1 MLDLGSA
8 VGYLLL
14 DTSDLQS
21 GFKKANE
28 EMKTFTDKSKS
39 MSDRLTGLSSS
50 YTRLGTTFTK
60 YVTLPLIGAGTAFT
74 AFASESETAFSGYKA
89 QVGDLTGDMEKYK
102 DVMDEIYK
110 NNYGEGYKDIANSMA
125 TITKYLGEMDP
136 SAMQETTE
144 SALALRDTMGYEVP
158 ESIRTVDTLMKNF
171 GMTAEEA
178 FDYIVKGNQ
187 EGLDFSD
194 EWLDSLN
201 EYSVQFTKLGLDAN
215 DMFNIFKSGA
225 DSGAWNLDKI
235 GDAVKEFSI
244 RVVDGSDTT
253 KHAFETLG
261 YDFEDTME
269 IFAQGGEDAREVF
282 FEMVTQ
288 LSRMDD
294 EVQKNLVGT
303 ELFGTMWEDL
313 GPEVIKQLS
322 DMTSGAVDFNGAMDN
337 LKDVKYDNLSN
348 ALGGLGR
355 SLKSAGAELG
365 EYLIPKVEAAIDAVN
380 GLVDAFE
387 AAPDWMKEMIVNFG
401 LIAAAI
407 GPVLLVIGKFVGFIA
422 QIAPLISG
430 AGGLTA
436 LLSSLGA
443 AFSALAAPIAAVI
456 AVIVALKTAWD
467 TNFGGMRDTLT
478 QFWSEVSV
486 ALSTI
491 ISFIQDAI
499 TSFLSVISSLW
510 DSNWM
515 NIRLIFEETWN
526 TIETIFGNVITIL
539 TNTVMLFL
547 NLFTGNWQGAWENI
561 KTIFSSIWENIKS
574 VFSLA
579 LDFILNLFGVILPS
593 IGQAATNVIQAV
605 KDAFSK
611 KWEDIKTW
619 FGEAINDP
627 VNTILG
633 IGGALYNA
641 GAEIFSK
648 LWDGLKSIW
657 NSITSWVEEGLKWLS
672 DKVAFWQNESAK
684 ISTES
689 SSGSGGRGNDNWHS
703 AGLDFVPYNGY
714 PSRLHYGEEV
724 LTANEAKEYR
734 DYKSGRA
741 SGGDTF
747 IFNSPQ
753 PINEVR
759 AAREVRKVKREIA
772 EDIIK

>member
-21 GFKKANE
+21 GFKKATE
-28 EMKTFTDKSKS
+28 DMKTFTDKSNK
-39 MSDRLTGLSSS
+39 MSDRLAGIGSSFSKVGAGLTTG
-50 YTRLGTTFTK
+50 
-60 YVTLPLIGAGTAFT
+60 VTLPLIGAGTAFT
-74 AFASESETAFSGYKA
+74 NFASEAETAFSDFRA
-89 QVGDLTGDMEKYK
+89 QAGELTGDMEEYK

-110 NNYGEGYKDIANSMA
+110 NNYGESYEDIASSMA
-125 TITKYLGEMDP
+125 TITKTLGGMDP
-136 SAMQETTE
+136 SALQETTE
-144 SALALRDTMGYEVP
+144 SAIALRDTMGYDVP

-194 EWLDSLN
+194 EWIDSLN

-244 RVVDGSDTT
+244 RAVDGSDTT

-261 YDFEDTME
+261 YDFENTMNK
-269 IFAQGGEDAREVF
+269 FAQGGEGAREVF
-282 FEMVTQ
+282 FEMTTQ
-288 LSRMDD
+288 LSSMDD

-322 DMTSGAVDFNGAMDN
+322 EMTSEATNFKGSMEE
-337 LKDVKYDNLSN
+337 LKEVKYDNLSS

-365 EYLIPKVEAAIDAVN
+365 EYLIPKVEAAIDVVN

-401 LIAAAI
+401 LIAAAV

-422 QIAPLISG
+422 QLMPLISG

-443 AFSALAAPIAAVI
+443 AISAIAAPVAAVI
-456 AVIVALKTAWD
+456 AAIVALKLAWD
-467 TNFGGMRDTLT
+467 NNFGGMRDTLT
-478 QFWSEVSV
+478 QFWDDAS
-486 ALSTI
+486 AAISTI
-491 ISFIQDAI
+491 VSFIQGLI
-499 TSFLSVISSLW
+499 ESFLSIVTSLW
-510 DSNWM
+510 ESNWM
-515 NIRLIFEETWN
+515 NIRLIFEDVWN
-526 TIETIFGNVITIL
+526 VIETVFGNAITIL

-547 NLFTGNWQGAWENI
+547 NLFTGNWEGAWENI
-561 KTIFSSIWENIKS
+561 KAIFSSVWENIKS
-574 VFSLA
+574 IFNLA

-611 KWEDIKTW
+611 KWEDIKAW

-633 IGGALYNA
+633 IGDALYNA
-641 GAEIFSK
+641 GAEMFSIVG
-648 LWDGLKSIW
+648 WP
-657 NSITSWVEEGLKWLS
+657 EEHM
-672 DKVAFWQNESAK
+672 E
-684 ISTES
+684 
-689 SSGSGGRGNDNWHS
+689 
-703 AGLDFVPYNGY
+703 
-714 PSRLHYGEEV
+714 
-724 LTANEAKEYR
+724 
-734 DYKSGRA
+734 
-741 SGGDTF
+741 
-747 IFNSPQ
+747 
-753 PINEVR
+753 
-759 AAREVRKVKREIA
+759 
-772 EDIIK
+772 